1 MAIKQ
6 TNINNPKVNLAYRR
20 KKSAEEM
27 KHQVVTFGLMIF
39 LTIISFVAVA
49 YPKTFSPLFSVP
61 LILLLAVVQ
70 VIFQLYYFMHMSHK
84 GHEAP
89 TFFLYGGL
97 LVGLLTIL
105 AFMTIVWI

>member
-6 TNINNPKVNLAYRR
+6 TNTSNLKVDLVYRR
-20 KKSAEEM
+20 RKSAEEM
-27 KHQVVTFGLMIF
+27 RHQVITFGLMIF
-39 LTIISFVAVA
+39 LTIVAFAAVA

-61 LILLLAVVQ
+61 FILLLAVVQ

-84 GHEAP
+84 GHEAAS
-89 TFFLYGGL
+89 FFLYSGL